1 MAIRDRKNRFDRHQ
15 PEQASRSGSRD
26 KLNNKFPT
34 FQPNS
39 TKNERYYQNQTV
51 TSEDDEING
60 AETELVSKS
69 ANKLLRIIKTPT
81 RLGLDFKSP
90 QGGQLFDENYPGSLT
105 GLMRGQQLIDELRCH
120 SPLILNQKNGQQSV
134 DRRDLSNSAHNRYQ
148 STKPPVMDRP

>member
-1 MAIRDRKNRFDRHQ
+1 MALRDRKNRFDRHH

-39 TKNERYYQNQTV
+39 TKNERYYQNLNDRHTV

-120 SPLILNQKNGQQSV
+120 SPLILK
-134 DRRDLSNSAHNRYQ
+134 
-148 STKPPVMDRP
+148 

>member
-1 MAIRDRKNRFDRHQ
+1 M
-15 PEQASRSGSRD
+15 ASRSVSRD

-39 TKNERYYQNQTV
+39 TKNERYYQNLNDRHTV

-81 RLGLDFKSP
+81 RLGLDYKSP
-90 QGGQLFDENYPGSLT
+90 QGEGHQLFDENYSGTLT
-105 GLMRGQQLIDELRCH
+105 GLMRGQQLINELRCH
-120 SPLILNQKNGQQSV
+120 SPLILK
-134 DRRDLSNSAHNRYQ
+134 
-148 STKPPVMDRP
+148 